1 MTIINVS
8 ISGLTMENFAEQKGG
23 MYPIIESIDTTL
35 FNAGLTSNMYQ
46 MKDFSQQFWG
56 CLDKVIRFKDCQIF
70 SYIPDVDSDP
80 FGEEHRRC
88 MYAYLSFSL

>member
-1 MTIINVS
+1 
-8 ISGLTMENFAEQKGG
+8 MENFIEQKGG
-23 MYPIIESIDTTL
+23 MYPIIESVDTTL

-56 CLDKVIRFKDCQIF
+56 CLDKVIHFKDCQIF

-88 MYAYLSFSL
+88 MYVNYSFFPIDGPSITFF